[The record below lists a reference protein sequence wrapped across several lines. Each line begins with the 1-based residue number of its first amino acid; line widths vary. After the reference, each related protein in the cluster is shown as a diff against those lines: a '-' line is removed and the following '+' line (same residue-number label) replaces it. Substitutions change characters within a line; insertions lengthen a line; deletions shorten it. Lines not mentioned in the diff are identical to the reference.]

1 MSQNTNFKLLSDYN
15 AWMNTKLYDA
25 AATLPLAELTADKGA
40 FFGSILGT
48 LNHIVVADTVWL
60 QRFAK
65 QGNSLKSPHQPP
77 HPLESHIALA
87 PICQLPT
94 PTSLNALLFADLTEL
109 RQRRMLLDAAISNW
123 IVELTDDDLAQ
134 NVQYG
139 NMKGTPQCK
148 PLDSLLLHFF
158 NHQTHHRGQAS
169 TLLFQSGIDIG
180 ETDLRALIL
189 NETT

>member
-15 AWMNTKLYDA
+15 TWMNTKLYDA
-25 AATLPLAELTADKGA
+25 AATLSAAELVADKGA

-60 QRFAK
+60 QRFA
-65 QGNSLKSPHQPP
+65 QPASSLQSPRQLEP
-77 HPLESHIALA
+77 HAALA
-87 PICQLPT
+87 SICQLPT

-109 RQRRMLLDAAISNW
+109 RQRRMTLDAAISSW
-123 IVELTDDDLAQ
+123 VAVLSDVDLAQ

-169 TLLFQSGIDIG
+169 TLLFQSGVDIG
-180 ETDLRALIL
+180 ETDLRALIPDAIG
-189 NETT
+189 

>member
-15 AWMNTKLYDA
+15 TWMNTKLYDA
-25 AATLPLAELTADKGA
+25 AATLSAADLTADRGA

-60 QRFAK
+60 QRFA
-65 QGNSLKSPHQPP
+65 QPASSLQSTRHPEPHA
-77 HPLESHIALA
+77 ALA
-87 PICQLPT
+87 AICQLHT
-94 PTSLNALLFADLTEL
+94 PTSLNALLFTNLAEL
-109 RQRRMLLDAAISNW
+109 RQRRMLLDAAISRW
-123 IVELTDDDLAQ
+123 VAELKANDLAK
-134 NVQYG
+134 NLQYG

-169 TLLFQSGIDIG
+169 TLLFQAGVDIG
-180 ETDLRALIL
+180 ETDLRVLIP
-189 NETT
+189 NK